1 MDGVE
6 PTADRRVLSGHA
18 PVEAA
23 WFEEESGASGYIY
36 WVTGTD
42 HLVHQPTLWAED
54 QGADRGPDD
63 PVRSDT

>member
-1 MDGVE
+1 ME
-6 PTADRRVLSGHA
+6 PTADRRVLPGHA

-23 WFEEESGASGYIY
+23 WHDDDGYVY

-42 HLVHQPTLWAED
+42 HLVHQPTLWAPEGEGG

-63 PVRSDT
+63 PVMSAG